1 MDMEECPFL
10 STYESD
16 VECFRDCALYNYKG
30 SGGICPFKKMANLR
44 TRRIQDRTS
53 EIELFQSELD
63 FIRKSYLEV
72 SNQYL

>member
-1 MDMEECPFL
+1 MEECPFL

-16 VECFRDCALYNYKG
+16 EKCFKDCALYNYKG
-30 SGGICPFKKMANLR
+30 TGGICPFKNIDDFRSKR
-44 TRRIQDRTS
+44 IEDRRN
-53 EIELFQSELD
+53 EIDLFQEELN

>member
-1 MDMEECPFL
+1 MYMEECPFL
-10 STYESD
+10 STYEND
-16 VECFRDCALYNYKG
+16 VGCFKDCALYNYRG
-30 SGGICPFKKMANLR
+30 TGGICPFKKIDDFR
-44 TRRIQDRTS
+44 TSRIQDRKN